1 MLRGFLNTVGS
12 FANAAGIIAPAW
24 AEAPDASKPPS
35 AYHDD
40 VPNDI
45 IVTAPF
51 NRDRADVL
59 SGTSVLKGSDLTR
72 ELRST
77 IGDTLAHLPGVSATS
92 FGPNAS
98 RPVLRGFQGERVR
111 VLKDGIGS
119 IDVSNTSVDH
129 AVVINPLTADRIEV
143 LRGPNALLYGSA
155 AIGGVVNVIDS
166 RIPRKIPDEPV
177 HVDLIGT
184 YGTAAEE
191 RSGGGSVDV
200 PVGGKIVFHID
211 GGYTKTGNLRTG
223 GFLLSPALRMSAQA
237 SPDAAIR
244 DLANLRGDL
253 PNSAAR
259 T

>member
-12 FANAAGIIAPAW
+12 FAIAAGIIMPAW

-51 NRDRADVL
+51 NRDCADVL
-59 SGTSVLKGSDLTR
+59 SGTSVLKGSNLTR

-77 IGDTLAHLPGVSATS
+77 ISPDVLATS

-98 RPVLRGFQGERVR
+98 RPVLRGFYGERIR
-111 VLKDGIGS
+111 LLKDGIGS
-119 IDVSNTSVDH
+119 LDVSNTSVDH
-129 AVVINPLTADRIEV
+129 AVVVNPLTADRIEV
-143 LRGPNALLYGSA
+143 LRGPNALRYESA
-155 AIGGVVNVIDS
+155 A
-166 RIPRKIPDEPV
+166 K
-177 HVDLIGT
+177 
-184 YGTAAEE
+184 E
-191 RSGGGSVDV
+191 RSGDGSVDV
-200 PVGGKIVFHID
+200 LVGGKIVFHVD

-223 GFLLSPALRMSAQA
+223 GFLLPPALRMSAQA